1 MFSAKSSS
9 KTNPAFV
16 LRAVAAM
23 DRRFSRESNGFTSLQ
38 KKLAESRR
46 PNQEEPV
53 PDLTD
58 FMNDMFFGTINND
71 KKAYNFTGG
80 GLMDDDEDYY
90 GDSTRNSNSRL
101 TQEWLRE
108 AKQMVASSPSRCE
121 SPSRLVGSPRFA
133 AAQGRESASLLDRRN
148 PLSRSARRYMIIFTA
163 TTFTLSI

>member
-58 FMNDMFFGTINND
+58 FMNDMFFGTTNND